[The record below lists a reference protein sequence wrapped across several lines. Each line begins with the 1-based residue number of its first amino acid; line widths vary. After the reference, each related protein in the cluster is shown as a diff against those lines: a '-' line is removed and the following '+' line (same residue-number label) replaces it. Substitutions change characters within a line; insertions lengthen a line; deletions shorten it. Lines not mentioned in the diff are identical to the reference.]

1 MSEIPITFPDAASE
15 ELLAGADWSGRAI
28 NPIVVNFYSLIV
40 VYDVKLSNIRRLPG
54 PGVSIVPQLQC

>member
-1 MSEIPITFPDAASE
+1 MA
-15 ELLAGADWSGRAI
+15 AI

-54 PGVSIVPQLQC
+54 PGVSIVPQLQWQVGLPDW